1 MMISKT
7 ISTKKVS
14 ATINYLL
21 KEKAHNTNL
30 VDHRNL
36 DISMNNLSL
45 DGGGEVNSAWFMCQF
60 SASRSLAKNK
70 KKTYQG
76 EHVIMSFSK
85 DDFDCSDVESQSKQ
99 AVELMNGF
107 FEEYF
112 PKESQYFMV
121 SQADNDGQNLHIH
134 AVVNTVNIDGK
145 VLNTNLTSQTRSGA
159 FRDSVNKYLGDNFER
174 VTGRSYKP
182 VLPTERS
189 KIGNA
194 HSSLAHIRKRG
205 AYSWKEDLQTRIVLA
220 MQKFKNYDD
229 DDDDIETILN
239 DAGVSIS
246 KKRRSIGKDENGSKV
261 YRDAWTYSF
270 IDETGQERKARDF
283 AIQKNG
289 KKTGLGEG
297 FTPEKMRSHAKYYSK
312 RRKWQQDMANQF
324 EIKNHS
330 KKNDNVSSHAK
341 SKDDGLSF

>member
-1 MMISKT
+1 MISKT

-36 DISMNNLSL
+36 DIAMNNLSL
-45 DGGGEVNSAWFMCQF
+45 DGGGKVNSAWLMCQF

-76 EHVIMSFSK
+76 EHIILSFSK
-85 DDFDCSDVESQSKQ
+85 NDFDCSDVESQSKQ
-99 AVELMNGF
+99 AIELMNGF

-112 PKESQYFMV
+112 PRESQYFMV

-159 FRDSVNKYLGDNFER
+159 FRESVNKYLDVNFR
-174 VTGRSYKP
+174 KVTGRSYEP
-182 VLPTERS
+182 VSPSERS
-189 KIGNA
+189 EIAND
-194 HSSLAHIRKRG
+194 HSSLAQLNRRG
-205 AYSWKEDLQTRIVLA
+205 AYSWKEDLQIRIVLA
-220 MQKFKNYDD
+220 MQKFKNYHH
-229 DDDDIETILN
+229 DDDIETVLN
-239 DAGVSIS
+239 ASGISIS
-246 KKRRSIGKDENGSKV
+246 KKRRSIGKDNNGLKI
-261 YRDAWTYSF
+261 YREAWTYSF

-283 AIQKNG
+283 SIQKSG

-297 FTPEKMRSHAKYYSK
+297 FIPERMRNHAKVYSK
-312 RRKWQQDMANQF
+312 RNTEVEKKPHSVDSCKKR
-324 EIKNHS
+324 HGVS
-330 KKNDNVSSHAK
+330 KKQDLEK
-341 SKDDGLSF
+341 